1 MGAEERGDVTAML
14 GEVRAGC
21 PDAKDGLIR
30 AIYDEP
36 LRAARRLM
44 RHERRGHTLQAGDFV
59 QEALA
64 RLLGGA
70 AMTESSDRRQLF
82 ASASHAMRQVLVDHA
97 RRRNAGKREGR
108 RVRVPLD
115 AVLAGFEAQGMDVL
129 DLHQALEDMARAYPR
144 QARVVELRFFGRLSI
159 PEVVETLGVSD
170 TTVESDWRFAR
181 AWLRGQLGG
190 SER

>member
-1 MGAEERGDVTAML
+1 MGTEMCGDLTAIL

-21 PDAKDGLIR
+21 PGAQDRLVR
-30 AIYDEP
+30 AIYDEL

-44 RHERRGHTLQAGDFV
+44 RRERRGHTLEASDLV
-59 QEALA
+59 QETLS
-64 RLLGGA
+64 RLLSGA
-70 AMTESSDRRQLF
+70 ALTESSDRRQLF
-82 ASASHAMRQVLVDHA
+82 SSTIHAMRQVLVDHA

-108 RVRVPLD
+108 WARVPLD
-115 AVLAGFEAQGMDVL
+115 LVLAGFEARGLDVL
-129 DLHQALEDMARAYPR
+129 DLHQALERMARAYPR

-170 TTVESDWRFAR
+170 TTVASDWRFAR